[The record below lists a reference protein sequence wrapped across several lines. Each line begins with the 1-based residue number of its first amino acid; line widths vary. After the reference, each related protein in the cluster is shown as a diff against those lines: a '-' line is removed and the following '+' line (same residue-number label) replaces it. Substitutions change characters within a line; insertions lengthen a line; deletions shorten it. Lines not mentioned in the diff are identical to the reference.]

1 MKPYVYSTIPEFD
14 QTTQYITQ
22 MVPLDMGDHYFVG
35 IEVRTA
41 SAVFDDLEDLL
52 LAEMGV

>member
-35 IEVRTA
+35 IEVRAA